1 MAAGAVCEVLGVR
14 MTNIPTDLLRTF
26 VLVVELRSFTRAA
39 RAQGMTQPAVSA
51 QIRRLQGL
59 LGAELFDK
67 SAPGVTLTV
76 QGERVIDS
84 ARRLLSVNDQ
94 IVQIAGNGA
103 AKPVRIGVRKDWM
116 GDELVHML
124 AAARSRWPNL
134 RFDVQGAGQQ
144 RLLRY
149 LKDGELDVVVTLVPD
164 DPGATARHAWTEEL
178 AWVRGK
184 TMTVDLN
191 APIPLVSYKDG
202 MRSRIAKETLAR
214 ANLMGELVFRAS
226 DAYALRSAVMAGLG
240 VKLMS
245 RRRIPVG
252 LEAWDDGPLPPPP
265 PVYGAVFV
273 REGAGDSRL
282 DLLADSFA
290 AALRPD
296 AAGEVVL
303 FPPPRATDAKYH

>member
-1 MAAGAVCEVLGVR
+1 MGAGCEVGVR

-59 LGAELFDK
+59 LGGVELFDK

-76 QGERVIDS
+76 QGKRVIDS

-103 AKPVRIGVRKDWM
+103 AEPVRIGVRKDWM
-116 GDELVHML
+116 GDELMHML

-134 RFDVQGAGQQ
+134 RFAVQGAGQQ

-149 LKDGELDVVVTLVPD
+149 LKDGEVDVVVTLAPD
-164 DPGATARHAWTEEL
+164 DPSATARHAWTEEL

-184 TMTVDLN
+184 ATAVDLN

-202 MRSRIAKETLAR
+202 MRSRIAMAILAR
-214 ANLMGELVFRAS
+214 ANLVGELVFRAT
-226 DAYALRSAVMAGLG
+226 DAYALHSAVMAGLG
-240 VKLMS
+240 VMLMP
-245 RRRIPVG
+245 RRHIPAG

-265 PVYGAVFV
+265 RCCAALFI
-273 REGAGDSRL
+273 REGTGDSRFG
-282 DLLADSFA
+282 LLADSFA

-296 AAGEVVL
+296 AAGEVAL
-303 FPPPRATDAKYH
+303 FPPPRTADARYH